1 MTSPSAAHERGVLA
15 HGTLALTGVTGAL
28 GGLVLGQL
36 ADLAPIAV
44 VRDPARAPGGFET
57 RVAAYADAARCRAA
71 FAGVDTLLLVSAS
84 ESRTRRD
91 DHATVI
97 AAAADAGVGHVVYT
111 SFQGA
116 AADATF
122 TLGRDHHAAEEALRA
137 SGMRWTFLRDG
148 LYQESL
154 MRFADHDGLVRGPAG
169 DGRVAAV
176 SRLDVAEVAAAVLRD
191 PASSAGE
198 TLTLTGPDAPTIAE
212 ALARGGA
219 ATGRELRYVDESIE
233 DAYAW
238 RRDAYG
244 AEDWQLDAWVS
255 TYTAIADGSLGDVSP
270 DVERVL
276 GRPARS
282 IEQTFAG

>member
-1 MTSPSAAHERGVLA
+1 MTTSANAAHER
-15 HGTLALTGVTGAL
+15 GTLALTGTTGAL
-28 GGLVLGQL
+28 GGLVLEQL
-36 ADLAPIAV
+36 ADLEPIAI
-44 VRDPARAPGGFET
+44 VRDAARAPAGVEV
-57 RVAAYADAARCRAA
+57 RVATYADPDACRTA
-71 FAGVDTLLLVSAS
+71 FRGVDTLLLVSAS
-84 ESRTRRD
+84 ESRTRRH

-97 AAAADAGVGHVVYT
+97 AAAAAAGVGHVVYT

-116 AADATF
+116 APDATF

-148 LYQESL
+148 FYQEAL
-154 MRFADHDGLVRGPAG
+154 VHFADHDGLVRGPAR
-169 DGRVAAV
+169 DGRIAAV
-176 SRLDVAEVAAAVLRD
+176 SRRDVAEVAAAVLRD
-191 PASSAGE
+191 PAAHARR
-198 TLTLTGPDAPTIAE
+198 TYTLTGPEAPTIDE
-212 ALARGGA
+212 AIARCGA
-219 ATGRELRYVDESIE
+219 ATGRALRYEDETIE

-255 TYTAIADGSLGDVSP
+255 TYTAIADGSLAAVSP

-282 IEQTFAG
+282 LEQSLSA